1 MADITEEIGG
11 IHFPFPF
18 TPYSIQKDFVAE
30 LYQVLEAGKIGMF
43 ESPTGTVSMNSG
55 AQEGS
60 WKTSITSSQ
69 RLIYPS
75 RDFQGLKLSKVV
87 LSVYF
92 SEECSLPSTKSL
104 NTPQGPRKIR
114 LKANENLNGYRSIAL
129 KLSRFFRAY
138 NCFDVDD
145 VYTCHF
151 IDPHTDTLRDTVLQR
166 GKTCFQ
172 NLNIQPRSEFQIY
185 MATGHLHLAPP
196 TPPGQKLNAS
206 SSSLICPGFPVSVKD
221 TLLLPLRCQ
230 KPWNHPGCSLPS
242 CLSLLYLVCPQVPAD
257 LTCQRPSLLLPCQI
271 TLHSSTARPL
281 TVL

>member
-43 ESPTGTVSMNSG
+43 ESPAGTVSMNSG

-60 WKTSITSSQ
+60 WETSITSSQ

-172 NLNIQPRSEFQIY
+172 NLNIQPKSEFQIY

-196 TPPGQKLNAS
+196 MRPGQKLNAS

-230 KPWNHPGCSLPS
+230 KP
-242 CLSLLYLVCPQVPAD
+242 
-257 LTCQRPSLLLPCQI
+257 
-271 TLHSSTARPL
+271 
-281 TVL
+281 